1 MNFIDYMKYT
11 ELYNALETAGM
22 YAFDINDA
30 LKLFPADRKVVK
42 QQIYYWKKLGWLKPL
57 KKGLYELVYLR
68 KGQLSDLFIA
78 NRLYE
83 PSYVSLETA
92 LSYYSIIP
100 EVAMGVTSITT
111 KPTREFRNHYGF
123 FAYRSIVERAYTGY
137 RIIDDRG
144 QMVKIAEP
152 EKALVDY
159 IYFDIE
165 LDLDSLRV
173 SRRKLKE
180 LDGEKVMDYAS
191 LFTKKVLSKVEEVYA
206 HL

>member
-1 MNFIDYMKYT
+1 MSGSISTKALFNEGLNISESRTITYTDYMKYI
-11 ELYNALETAGM
+11 EPYKALETAGM
-22 YAFDINDA
+22 YVFSIDDA
-30 LKLFPADRKVVK
+30 VKLFPADRKVLK

-57 KKGLYELVYLR
+57 KKGLYELGYLR
-68 KGQLSDLFIA
+68 NGLSSDLFIA
-78 NRLYE
+78 NKHYE

-111 KPTREFRNHYGF
+111 KPTRKFRNKYGL
-123 FAYRSIVERAYTGY
+123 FAYRRIVERPYTGY

-152 EKALVDY
+152 GKALVDY

-165 LDLDSLRV
+165 RDLESLTRTRHKCRV
-173 SRRKLKE
+173 IFS
-180 LDGEKVMDYAS
+180 
-191 LFTKKVLSKVEEVYA
+191 
-206 HL
+206 

>member
-1 MNFIDYMKYT
+1 MKYI
-11 ELYNALETAGM
+11 ELSNALERAGM
-22 YAFDINDA
+22 YVFDIDDA
-30 LKLFPADRKVVK
+30 LKLFPADRTVVK

-68 KGQLSDLFIA
+68 KGQLSDLFVA

-111 KPTREFRNHYGF
+111 KPTRKFRNHYGF
-123 FAYRSIVERAYTGY
+123 FAYKSIVERAYTGY
-137 RIIDDRG
+137 RIVDDQG
-144 QMVKIAEP
+144 QKVKIAEP

-159 IYFDIE
+159 IYFDIIA
-165 LDLDSLRV
+165 LDLESLRV
-173 SRRKLKE
+173 NRRILKE
-180 LDGEKVMDYAS
+180 LDREKLMDYAS
-191 LFTKKVLSKVEEVYA
+191 LFTKRVLSRVEEVYA